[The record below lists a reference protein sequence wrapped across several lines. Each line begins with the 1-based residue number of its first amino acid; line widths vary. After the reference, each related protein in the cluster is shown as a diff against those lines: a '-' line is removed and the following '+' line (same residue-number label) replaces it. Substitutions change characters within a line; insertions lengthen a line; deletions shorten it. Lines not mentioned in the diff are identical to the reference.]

1 MHLRRLQIK
10 NFRAISDQQLHFEDA
25 LGHVRPISV
34 IAGPNGS
41 GKTSALFAIV
51 QALRGA
57 LSARI
62 PDVPMPSED
71 DLHRGDPTGRRP
83 VTATVELDLIYRQA
97 EMEAIRGVFA
107 ATRSLRER
115 IGKAELNPPQ
125 LVDGKLNLKWQ
136 YPPRVMRDG
145 RLAMVSDLQ
154 SYPDYGF
161 VWLHGPSAAWRGW
174 KNRLLHSVTEMY
186 PIGMLNMFPQNRD
199 RRWGIDVED
208 SGDDESDI
216 DSRSVP
222 LGPRNGHADEP
233 TVSDALRRLGE
244 WAHGQG
250 LDANDDRRKW
260 EPQLQERFK
269 RICSPK
275 EYKGYW
281 LDHPRY
287 GESPLLSDS
296 GKEYPFRSAAS
307 GELVVLHYLT
317 KFTFPRP
324 VHNSLI
330 LIDEPEL
337 HLHPKWIRQLYRAL
351 PLMGDNNQFIL
362 VTHSPELK
370 QLAAEDNALIPFGEL
385 GNQTGSA
392 VNA

>member
-1 MHLRRLQIK
+1 MGR
-10 NFRAISDQQLHFEDA
+10 
-25 LGHVRPISV
+25 VRPISV

-41 GKTSALFAIV
+41 GKTSVLFAIV

-57 LSARI
+57 LNARI

-83 VTATVELDLIYRQA
+83 VTAIVELDLLYKQA
-97 EMEAIRGVFA
+97 EMDAIRNVFA
-107 ATRSLRER
+107 GTRSLRER
-115 IGKAELNPPQ
+115 VGKTELHPPQ
-125 LVDGKLNLKWQ
+125 LPEGRLNLKWQ
-136 YPPRVMRDG
+136 YPPRVLRDG
-145 RLAMVSDLQ
+145 SLAKASDLQ
-154 SYPDYGF
+154 STPDYGF
-161 VWLHGPSAAWRGW
+161 VWLNGPSAAWRGW
-174 KNRLLHSVTEMY
+174 KNRLLHSMTDMY
-186 PIGMLNMFPQNRD
+186 PIGMLNVFPQNRD

-208 SGDDESDI
+208 SGDDDLGADTTSG
-216 DSRSVP
+216 P
-222 LGPRNGHADEP
+222 MGPRNGHTDEP

-250 LDANDDRRKW
+250 LDANDDRRQW
-260 EPQLQERFK
+260 ESQLQERFS
-269 RICSPK
+269 RICFPK

-307 GELVVLHYLT
+307 GELVILHYLT

-330 LIDEPEL
+330 LIDELEL

-362 VTHSPELK
+362 VTHSQELR
-370 QLAAEDNALIPFGEL
+370 QLAAEDNALIDFGAL
-385 GNQTGSA
+385 AHPTGN
-392 VNA
+392 NAHA

>member
-1 MHLRRLQIK
+1 
-10 NFRAISDQQLHFEDA
+10 
-25 LGHVRPISV
+25 
-34 IAGPNGS
+34 
-41 GKTSALFAIV
+41 
-51 QALRGA
+51 
-57 LSARI
+57 
-62 PDVPMPSED
+62 
-71 DLHRGDPTGRRP
+71 
-83 VTATVELDLIYRQA
+83 
-97 EMEAIRGVFA
+97 
-107 ATRSLRER
+107 
-115 IGKAELNPPQ
+115 
-125 LVDGKLNLKWQ
+125 
-136 YPPRVMRDG
+136 
-145 RLAMVSDLQ
+145 MVSDLQ